1 MTSTA
6 NGKILP
12 KRISVTGDELRAV
25 DPMSRRFLLALAV
38 IGDVQIKDDPDQSD
52 RSGGKDSR
60 NNQRG
65 GEP

>member
-6 NGKILP
+6 SAKILP

-38 IGDVQIKDDPDQSD
+38 IGDVQIKDDPDQ
-52 RSGGKDSR
+52 GSR
-60 NNQRG
+60 PGPEIAITR
-65 GEP
+65 PARR

>member
-6 NGKILP
+6 SAKILP

-38 IGDVQIKDDPDQSD
+38 IGDVQIKDDPDQGS
-52 RSGGKDSR
+52 RSGPGKAITQQPAR
-60 NNQRG
+60 R
-65 GEP
+65 